1 MCSAL
6 PLLRDERPPLSSAL
20 LNDDASDHDEDA
32 DEDEDDSRREDAGAL
47 KSRLIDAECEPPTA
61 PPLMKLATV
70 ADAFSGSRR
79 AAEWWLRNVVTAG
92 AQGGRMK
99 WHDWHTENRYWK
111 HLPIFF
117 MTISILVIV

>member
-32 DEDEDDSRREDAGAL
+32 DEDDSRREDAGAL
-47 KSRLIDAECEPPTA
+47 ESRLVDADWAPPPPTA
-61 PPLMKLATV
+61 PPLMKWATV

-92 AQGGRMK
+92 ARM
-99 WHDWHTENRYWK
+99 
-111 HLPIFF
+111 
-117 MTISILVIV
+117 VA